1 MFGHCLHL
9 YLVLVNGLYNMDVN
23 TQCKQHRD
31 QHVYNTLSITTLGQF
46 SHSPKEA
53 ACNRQ
58 FPSPLVAKGNKL

>member
-31 QHVYNTLSITTLGQF
+31 QNVYNTKVLPHWF
-46 SHSPKEA
+46 SFHTHPRRLRVTDS
-53 ACNRQ
+53 
-58 FPSPLVAKGNKL
+58 SHLH